1 MLTHFA
7 NLHVNAN
14 KFKLEN
20 RKFIKMFAIELL
32 LEMKLTSTFLYI
44 LGDEIKAAMVFISL
58 VFKF

>member
-14 KFKLEN
+14 KFKLEK